1 MKTTTT
7 LPFMSIVICVLNGE
21 RGLGRAIES
30 LLAQDYP
37 KDRFEIIIVDD
48 GSTDGTY
55 EEAKKYPV
63 RVLKHPKNLGVAAAR
78 NTGLEAVRGDV
89 YVCFDDDLVV
99 NTDWLRNVAIG
110 YEMPEVLGVGSLI
123 AHPEVVSGVVDRF
136 MVAVGSGNPPSLK
149 HGVSKSPL
157 KRFIAYIHDQMDS
170 GEPDKT
176 EPYPVR
182 QLNGALS
189 SFPVD
194 VLRAINGWN
203 ADMRRM
209 EDTDLCTRLQQAF
222 PKRFF
227 YAVPSARIV
236 HDPKMD
242 LSTFILRTYVRG
254 TDNLRFYL
262 RNDLT
267 PPVFPFPI
275 AWVVL
280 TIVGAFINPWLGLA
294 ALLLLPQLLYI
305 WWPIRAARELS
316 LWPLLYP
323 YLQISEELAT
333 VLGLVRGYI
342 VLAKG
347 KRHAPKV

>member
-1 MKTTTT
+1 MNPTT

-37 KDRFEIIIVDD
+37 KDRFEIVIIDD

-55 EEAKKYPV
+55 EEARKYPV
-63 RVLKHPKNLGVAAAR
+63 RVVQHAKNLGVAAAR

-99 NTDWLRNVAIG
+99 GTDWLKNLASG
-110 YEMPEVLGVGSLI
+110 YTLDNVLGVGSLI
-123 AHPEVVSGVVDRF
+123 AHPDIVSGAVDRF

-149 HGVSKSPL
+149 HGVSKSPF
-157 KRFIAYIHDQMDS
+157 KRFIAYFHDQITS
-170 GEPDKT
+170 GEAEKT
-176 EPYPVR
+176 EVYPVR

-189 SFPVD
+189 SFPVE
-194 VLRAINGWN
+194 VLRTIGGWN

-222 PKRFF
+222 PERFF

-242 LSTFILRTYVRG
+242 LKTFMLRTYVRG
-254 TDNLRFYL
+254 VDNLRFYL
-262 RNDLT
+262 RNHLT
-267 PPVFPFPI
+267 PPIFPFPI
-275 AWVVL
+275 AW
-280 TIVGAFINPWLGLA
+280 
-294 ALLLLPQLLYI
+294 LLLSAATAFFSPWYGIIALIVLPQLLYI
-305 WWPIRAARELS
+305 WWPIRAVREKS
-316 LWPLLYP
+316 LWPLVYP

-342 VLAKG
+342 VLSREKHDTSEA
-347 KRHAPKV
+347 